1 MRREYSMSADKGVL
15 LPPPPLVLA
24 PGDVPR
30 FSDQLKIHRPNDDS
44 ASRMYDDGC
53 PNENPSV
60 EDATGYS
67 NEDEASRIP
76 LVDEIQNGVGD

>member
-1 MRREYSMSADKGVL
+1 MSAEKGVL

-24 PGDVPR
+24 SGDVPR
-30 FSDQLKIHRPNDDS
+30 FSDQPKIHCPNDES
-44 ASRMYDDGC
+44 SSRMNDDVR

-67 NEDEASRIP
+67 NEEEEA
-76 LVDEIQNGVGD
+76 